1 MNGNYPS
8 LEINWNKYEY
18 FKKSNFIQVQK
29 PFDSW
34 IILAFGFL
42 GH

>member
-1 MNGNYPS
+1 M
-8 LEINWNKYEY
+8 EIIHHKKSIEKKYEY

-34 IILAFGFL
+34 IILSL
-42 GH
+42 GYLWH